1 MFTLGYVLFAML
13 MRNSSRSG
21 MGDWFMIQ
29 TSNGLVLD
37 IAGAAQ
43 GGRLTIFQA
52 HGGDNQLWRFEDGC
66 LVSKVG
72 LVADIMGG
80 DRNTGAGVIA
90 STRHGEI
97 NQKWSLQGN
106 LIQSKMT
113 GLVMEVKDGKMVS
126 GTEVTMMD
134 KRESSNQKWFM
145 YSV

>member
-1 MFTLGYVLFAML
+1 
-13 MRNSSRSG
+13 

-29 TSNGLVLD
+29 TSN
-37 IAGAAQ
+37 
-43 GGRLTIFQA
+43 
-52 HGGDNQLWRFEDGC
+52 GC

-80 DRNTGAGVIA
+80 DRNIGAGVIA
-90 STRHGEI
+90 SVRHGEI

-126 GTEVTMMD
+126 GTEVTMME
-134 KRESSNQKWFM
+134 KRENTNQMWLL
-145 YSV
+145 YTV